1 MPALIG
7 VSEFVEEC
15 SADYK
20 SPITS
25 TFVSRM
31 NNMRQT
37 ILTLE
42 EVSKY
47 LFLRRRHCHPSSAE
61 LNESAIKIQLR
72 FVPNLLLLH
81 FIHTNNS
88 YSLFH
93 YQRWWWLMTEKSIF
107 ALAFYHFWALDAYFG
122 LQSVFIWFSS
132 TNPIQKR
139 RKKIVERHL
148 NSDDW

>member
-37 ILTLE
+37 ISTLE
-42 EVSKY
+42 EVSR
-47 LFLRRRHCHPSSAE
+47 LFFPLKGLEVSDPSSKFIIKSE
-61 LNESAIKIQLR
+61 VPSES
-72 FVPNLLLLH
+72 N
-81 FIHTNNS
+81 
-88 YSLFH
+88 
-93 YQRWWWLMTEKSIF
+93 
-107 ALAFYHFWALDAYFG
+107 
-122 LQSVFIWFSS
+122 
-132 TNPIQKR
+132 
-139 RKKIVERHL
+139 
-148 NSDDW
+148 

>member
-37 ILTLE
+37 ISTLE
-42 EVSKY
+42 EVSRS
-47 LFLRRRHCHPSSAE
+47 LLNCDPSS
-61 LNESAIKIQLR
+61 N
-72 FVPNLLLLH
+72 
-81 FIHTNNS
+81 
-88 YSLFH
+88 
-93 YQRWWWLMTEKSIF
+93 
-107 ALAFYHFWALDAYFG
+107 
-122 LQSVFIWFSS
+122 
-132 TNPIQKR
+132 
-139 RKKIVERHL
+139 
-148 NSDDW
+148 

>member
-37 ILTLE
+37 ISTLE
-42 EVSKY
+42 EVSQISRRIFP
-47 LFLRRRHCHPSSAE
+47 LFWVFGRRR
-61 LNESAIKIQLR
+61 
-72 FVPNLLLLH
+72 
-81 FIHTNNS
+81 
-88 YSLFH
+88 
-93 YQRWWWLMTEKSIF
+93 SIIE
-107 ALAFYHFWALDAYFG
+107 
-122 LQSVFIWFSS
+122 V
-132 TNPIQKR
+132 
-139 RKKIVERHL
+139 
-148 NSDDW
+148 